1 MLFRSL
7 NSLRPLYFRRV
18 FAATVDTLLNVIL
31 FVIGMILADVIPA
44 ASSSE
49 GLIPFIGFLASFTL
63 LLFKD
68 YSGRSL
74 GKRIFGLKVVNFV
87 TKEVSTGRKNVLR
100 NLLMFLWPLES
111 VCMRYM
117 NPYRK
122 IMDRV
127 LGLDVVLAS

>member
-7 NSLRPLYFRRV
+7 NSFRPLYFRRV
-18 FAATVDTLLNVIL
+18 FAATVDTLLNVIP
-31 FVIGMILADVIPA
+31 FVIGMIFADVIPA

-49 GLIPFIGFLASFTL
+49 GLILFIGFLASFTL

-111 VCMRYM
+111 VCMMFM

-127 LGLDVVLAS
+127 LGLDVVLTS

>member
-7 NSLRPLYFRRV
+7 NSFRPLYFRRV
-18 FAATVDTLLNVIL
+18 FAATVDTLLNVIP

-49 GLIPFIGFLASFTL
+49 GLILFIGFLASFTL

-87 TKEVSTGRKNVLR
+87 TKEVSTGRKNVLC

-111 VCMRYM
+111 VCMMFM

-127 LGLDVVLAS
+127 LGLDVVLTS

>member
-1 MLFRSL
+1 
-7 NSLRPLYFRRV
+7 
-18 FAATVDTLLNVIL
+18 
-31 FVIGMILADVIPA
+31 MILVDVVPA
-44 ASSSE
+44 VSSLE
-49 GLIPFIGFLASFTL
+49 GLIEFIGFLASFIL

-68 YSGRSL
+68 YSGRSF
-74 GKRIFGLKVVNFV
+74 GKRLFGLKVVNFV

-111 VCMRYM
+111 VCMMFM

>member
-1 MLFRSL
+1 MF
-7 NSLRPLYFRRV
+7 
-18 FAATVDTLLNVIL
+18 
-31 FVIGMILADVIPA
+31 LADVIPA

-49 GLIPFIGFLASFTL
+49 GLIPFIGFPASFTL
-63 LLFKD
+63 LLFED

-127 LGLDVVLAS
+127 LGPDVVLAS